1 MDLFVDFVE
10 ISIINTHPLM
20 FILFVYEYW
29 IGKPIWV
36 VHFFDKTNI

>member
-1 MDLFVDFVE
+1 MDLFADFVE

-20 FILFVYEYW
+20 FILFVYKYW

-36 VHFFDKTNI
+36 VHFDKTNI